1 MLRLL
6 QSTDETELFSTRLK
20 NIEETE
26 KAKRI
31 IAEERNDK
39 RRANDEEAHLS
50 AARCAYILAFT
61 IHGVAER
68 CVFIVYQPNL
78 KAKSDADIIR
88 DAKLAAGAVVLKLHS
103 LRHRS
108 GRWRDGDFLREHF
121 YEVPSSCF
129 GRWRWRSK
137 RWCRGCVFEFLDIRI

>member
-1 MLRLL
+1 M
-6 QSTDETELFSTRLK
+6 K

-26 KAKRI
+26 KVKRI

-50 AARCAYILAFT
+50 AARCAYILVST
-61 IHGVAER
+61 VRKVAER

-88 DAKLAAGAVVLKLHS
+88 DAKLAAMGLLPEEHEPRRQSERSQMATDEIVSIAVLCPFCSYLDSFVL
-103 LRHRS
+103 
-108 GRWRDGDFLREHF
+108 
-121 YEVPSSCF
+121 
-129 GRWRWRSK
+129 
-137 RWCRGCVFEFLDIRI
+137 